1 MADSIVFNNCMNGLD
16 QHTHCRGGERGKPDY
31 PCGSVQPGAGKQAGV
46 WEERCDS
53 GIGSMNEKDEEV
65 LLEIQE
71 LSLTEKHPDRPES
84 AQCWKDFVSED
95 GDTFLH
101 LAIIHTANDI
111 VFQILNNTRDGDQY
125 HHRQNNLKQT
135 PMHLAVITQ
144 QPEVLRSLLWA
155 GGDLGLRDINGNS
168 PLHIACEMNLFSCMQ
183 TITEFST
190 RHDMRNLLDSKNY
203 NGLTC
208 LQLAVK
214 SRLHEMVK
222 YLTQLGADIN
232 AQEPS
237 SGRTALHLAVE
248 EQDAEMVSLL
258 VQCGADPNVLMY
270 NGCAPYHLTLGRDNS
285 RIQKEL
291 INVTD
296 PSLLMMCEE
305 EQMWES
311 ESPDWEVSF
320 SYDDC
325 AIGGLPLGC

>member
-1 MADSIVFNNCMNGLD
+1 MADPMLFNNCINNLDEHSKCNGKL
-16 QHTHCRGGERGKPDY
+16 DY
-31 PCGSVQPGAGKQAGV
+31 PCGSMQPAAGKQAALC
-46 WEERCDS
+46 EERCDS

-65 LLEIQE
+65 LREIRE
-71 LSLTEKHPDRPES
+71 LSLADKPEAAHS
-84 AQCWKDFVSED
+84 WKEFVSED

-101 LAIIHTANDI
+101 LAIIHGAGDI
-111 VFQILNNTRDGDQY
+111 VFQILNNTRVGDQY
-125 HHRQNNLKQT
+125 LHHQNNLKQT

-144 QPEVLRSLLWA
+144 QPKVLKALLWA

-168 PLHIACEMNLFSCMQ
+168 PLHIACEMNLFLCVEAISD
-183 TITEFST
+183 FST
-190 RHDMRNLLDSKNY
+190 RHDIRNLLDSKNY

-214 SRLHEMVK
+214 SRLHQMVK

-248 EQDAEMVSLL
+248 EQDPEMVSLL
-258 VQCGADPNVLMY
+258 VRCGADPNVLMY
-270 NGCAPYHLTLGRDNS
+270 NGCTPYHLTLGRDNS
-285 RIQKEL
+285 RIQTEL
-291 INVTD
+291 ISVTD
-296 PSLLMMCEE
+296 PSLCIMWEE

-311 ESPDWEVSF
+311 ESSDWEVPF

-325 AIGGLPLGC
+325 AIGGLPLRC